1 MKTTRLRSND
11 TGAFAACALMLLALC
26 LSQPANVRAQW
37 TTDGS
42 QNITNTNTG
51 NVGIGT
57 VSPSSKLTLGNN
69 STFTIQTGQVHNTT
83 LSAVGLTMINV
94 ASSTTLGTSIVFQ
107 GNRAIVPTVATREPR
122 LPASELARKTSPMMT
137 EMVPSRLIQLTTHP

>member
-1 MKTTRLRSND
+1 MKTTRRRLN
-11 TGAFAACALMLLALC
+11 GAPAFAIYSLVLLVLC
-26 LSQPANVRAQW
+26 LWRPADVRAQW
-37 TTDGS
+37 TPPDAS

-94 ASSTTLGTSIVFQ
+94 ASSTTLG
-107 GNRAIVPTVATREPR
+107 
-122 LPASELARKTSPMMT
+122 
-137 EMVPSRLIQLTTHP
+137 